1 MKAEFHPNMGTMK
14 DKNCIDL
21 VDAEAVM
28 KTWK

>member
-1 MKAEFHPNMGTMK
+1 MKAEFHPKMGTMK
-14 DKNCIDL
+14 DKNGIDL